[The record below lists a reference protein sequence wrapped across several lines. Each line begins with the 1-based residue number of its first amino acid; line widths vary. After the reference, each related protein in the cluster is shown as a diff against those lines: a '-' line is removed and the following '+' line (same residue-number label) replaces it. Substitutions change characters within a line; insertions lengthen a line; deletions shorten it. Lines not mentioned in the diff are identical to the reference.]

1 MSHLQKDLQGVL
13 TALVTP
19 FFEGKIDYTS
29 LEKLVEYQLKE
40 GIQGLVLLGTTG
52 ENSTLT
58 DAERKQL
65 LEFLIKQINHRIPV
79 WIGTGSNCTQKAV
92 QMTQEAADL
101 GANGA
106 LIVTPYYNR
115 PTQNGLYLHYE
126 AIAQATSLPICLYSI
141 PTRCGVEIEVDT
153 VCKLRR
159 KYKHIVGIKE
169 AGGSCNRVSQLLK
182 DNDNEFKILGGDD
195 ALALPFFALGAQGL
209 ISVAS
214 NWIVKPLVKMY
225 QAAAQNDLEEA
236 SNINRK
242 FYPLFR
248 ALTVETNP
256 VPIKQFLYQ
265 AGIIRSPEVR
275 LPLCPLSDKSLTV
288 VNKVF
293 ESLHGDC

>member
-1 MSHLQKDLQGVL
+1 MSHSEKNLQGVF
-13 TALVTP
+13 TALITP
-19 FFEGKIDYTS
+19 FFEGKIDYVS
-29 LEKLVEYQLKE
+29 LEKLIDYQLNK

-58 DAERKQL
+58 DLERKEL
-65 LEFLIKQINHRIPV
+65 LEFFIKQINHRIPV
-79 WIGTGSNCTQKAV
+79 WMGTGSNCTQKAI

-101 GANGA
+101 GADGA

-115 PTQNGLYLHYE
+115 PTQKGLYLHYE

-141 PTRCGVEIEVDT
+141 PSRCGVEIEVDT
-153 VCKLRR
+153 VCKLR
-159 KYKHIVGIKE
+159 KTYKHIVGIKE

-182 DNDNEFKILGGDD
+182 ENDVDFKILGGDD

-214 NWIVKPLVKMY
+214 NWIVKPMVAMY
-225 QAAAQNDLEEA
+225 QAAAKNNLEEA

-242 FYPLFR
+242 FYPLLR
-248 ALTVETNP
+248 ALTIETNP
-256 VPIKQFLYQ
+256 VPIKQFLYR

-288 VNKVF
+288 VDKVF
-293 ESLHGDC
+293 ESLHGDY

>member
-1 MSHLQKDLQGVL
+1 MSHLQKNLQGVL
-13 TALVTP
+13 TALITP
-19 FFEGKIDYTS
+19 FFEGKVDYTS
-29 LEKLVEYQLKE
+29 LEKLVEYQLME

-58 DAERKQL
+58 DQERKQL
-65 LEFLIKQINHRIPV
+65 LEFLVKQINHRIPV

-92 QMTQEAADL
+92 QMTQEAANL
-101 GANGA
+101 GADGA
-106 LIVTPYYNR
+106 LVVTPYYNR

-126 AIAQATSLPICLYSI
+126 AIAQASSLPICLYSI

-182 DNDNEFKILGGDD
+182 DNDAKFKILGGDD

-256 VPIKQFLYQ
+256 VPIKQFLYR